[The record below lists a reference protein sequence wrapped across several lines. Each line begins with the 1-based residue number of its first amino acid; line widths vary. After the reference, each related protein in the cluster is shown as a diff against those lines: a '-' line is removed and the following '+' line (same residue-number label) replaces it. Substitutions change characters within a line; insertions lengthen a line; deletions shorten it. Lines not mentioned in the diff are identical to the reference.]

1 MAREKVSKQ
10 YNTPSMPGYGEKR
23 GRDDVSDVS
32 LSIVHDLYYL
42 LPVMVGEPA
51 QRFDVVFDTGS
62 SFFGLVTAPAD
73 SAAVQVRSCQG
84 ANMQADFPGFR
95 VSCSDQMITY
105 TCIVAA
111 CMCARGCFLIRGCV
125 LRFACLLASVC
136 AGEARQGDEEEVESP
151 AAARGETLYPKP

>member
-23 GRDDVSDVS
+23 SKDDVSDVS

-73 SAAVQVRSCQG
+73 SAAVQVTSHQS
-84 ANMQADFPGFR
+84 
-95 VSCSDQMITY
+95 VK
-105 TCIVAA
+105 
-111 CMCARGCFLIRGCV
+111 ARLNFLIFEFLVRI
-125 LRFACLLASVC
+125 R
-136 AGEARQGDEEEVESP
+136 
-151 AAARGETLYPKP
+151 

>member
-23 GRDDVSDVS
+23 SKDDVSDVS

-73 SAAVQVRSCQG
+73 SAAVQVTSHQSAKVRL
-84 ANMQADFPGFR
+84 N
-95 VSCSDQMITY
+95 
-105 TCIVAA
+105 
-111 CMCARGCFLIRGCV
+111 FLIFEFLVRI
-125 LRFACLLASVC
+125 R
-136 AGEARQGDEEEVESP
+136 
-151 AAARGETLYPKP
+151 